1 MAKTIFKQIMLT
13 LLVCV
18 AVGLFLI
25 IIFYN
30 FIPANKAIPGKVGEY
45 KTPESIS
52 KEMESSIGGD
62 DKNAVYEITSADI
75 TAYKNSN
82 IYEPGKVDPF
92 DDVIENS
99 NVTTTNATSSTTV
112 NTGNTTTG
120 TTTTTTTTRT
130 NNGSTTSTT
139 TRTTN
144 NASNNSN
151 TTSSSST
158 STKTNTTK
166 SNTEDNYYKASG
178 ISKGG
183 K

>member
-25 IIFYN
+25 IVFYN

-52 KEMESSIGGD
+52 KEMDSSIGGD

-92 DDVIENS
+92 DDVIENT

-112 NTGNTTTG
+112 NTGDTTG

>member
-25 IIFYN
+25 IVFYN

-52 KEMESSIGGD
+52 KEMDSSIGGD

-92 DDVIENS
+92 DDVIENT

-112 NTGNTTTG
+112 NTGNTTG

-144 NASNNSN
+144 NASNNSSSA
-151 TTSSSST
+151 SSSSS